1 MRDFFVLVQLCYF
14 SKIME
19 STLHHFEQLDIRTGT
34 ITEAR
39 VFEKSRKP
47 AYQLVIDFGE
57 EVGIQKSS
65 AQITHFYQPQDLVGM
80 QVIALV
86 NLPVRQ
92 IANFMSECLVLGAVN
107 PDGSV
112 VLLQPQQAVANG
124 LKIA

>member
-1 MRDFFVLVQLCYF
+1 MMD
-14 SKIME
+14 

-34 ITEAR
+34 IKEAR
-39 VFEKSRKP
+39 VFEKARKP

-57 EVGIQKSS
+57 EIGLKKSS
-65 AQITHFYQPQDLVGM
+65 AQVTHFYQPNDLIGM

-86 NLPVRQ
+86 NLPPRQ
-92 IANFMSECLVLGAVN
+92 IADFMSECLVLGAVN
-107 PDGSV
+107 KDGSV

>member
-1 MRDFFVLVQLCYF
+1 MMD
-14 SKIME
+14 

-34 ITEAR
+34 IKEAR
-39 VFEKSRKP
+39 VFEKARKP

-57 EVGIQKSS
+57 EIGLKKSS
-65 AQITHFYQPQDLVGM
+65 AQITHFYQPNDLIGM

-86 NLPVRQ
+86 NLPPRQ
-92 IANFMSECLVLGAVN
+92 IADFMSECLVLGAVN
-107 PDGSV
+107 KDGSV

>member
-1 MRDFFVLVQLCYF
+1 
-14 SKIME
+14 ME

-34 ITEAR
+34 IKEAL
-39 VFEKSRKP
+39 VFEKARKP

-57 EVGIQKSS
+57 EIGIKKSS

-86 NLPVRQ
+86 NLPPKQ
-92 IANFMSECLVLGAVN
+92 IANFISECLVLGAVN
-107 PDGSV
+107 ADGRV
-112 VLLQPQQAVANG
+112 VLLQPQQTTANG